1 MVKTLLTV
9 ISLAVTPLIAGGA
22 TALADVNGLHRL
34 KPEQVIGI
42 VDRVITDPA
51 KPQASQPV
59 GIRLLQPHKLPAGT
73 LLQAIRIRRG
83 QNATV
88 AELRVRSAEG
98 LRAVA
103 TITQMTK
110 GVSRH
115 VLADYPFLMAGDYVQ
130 FSPVAVQTRFRVVKP
145 QSLGYGR
152 LFQDPRAEPLSY
164 QLSDAGRKLLATT
177 LKGYA
182 RSRQALLIIEG
193 HTDNV
198 GNWRRNQ
205 LESQQRAEVVKR
217 FAVDS
222 LGIDPS
228 RVIAVGQGEMELI
241 DDSHV
246 PGYRERNRRIVI
258 KVQPLATP
266 LGES

>member
-1 MVKTLLTV
+1 MVKNLITC
-9 ISLAVTPLIAGGA
+9 ICLAVTLIISASA
-22 TALADVNGLHRL
+22 AAESVNALQRL

-42 VDRVITDPA
+42 VDRIIVDPA
-51 KPQASQPV
+51 HPKASQPV
-59 GIRLLQPHKLPAGT
+59 GIRLLEPHKLPAGT

-88 AELRVRSAEG
+88 AELRVRSAQG

-103 TITQMTK
+103 TVTKMTK

-130 FSPVAVQTRFRVVKP
+130 FSPVTVQTRFRVVKP
-145 QSLGYGR
+145 QSIAFDE
-152 LFQDPRAEPLSY
+152 LFQDPRSEPLSY
-164 QLSDAGRKLLATT
+164 QLSDSGRERLAAK
-177 LKGYA
+177 LKGYGQ
-182 RSRQALLIIEG
+182 SRQALLIIEG

-217 FAVDS
+217 FAVDT
-222 LGIDPS
+222 LGIDPD
-228 RVIAVGQGEMELI
+228 RVIAVGQGEMEPI
-241 DDSHV
+241 DDSNV

-258 KVQPLATP
+258 KVQPLSEP